1 MSIRAMNW
9 AWDRE
14 MVPTPKLILLA
25 LADAANERNEC
36 WPGVPFVARKCCV
49 SERTVQRVLQ
59 DFSVSKL
66 ISIESRFDAKN
77 GRRIQ
82 NLYRLNIGGESSAG
96 QVSSSGPDRSRESS
110 SDTGPISG
118 PDKLS
123 PPSPQCQD
131 APDKLSGTVVTR
143 PVTNEGD
150 TVTSP
155 LKSQHESK
163 QQPLHI
169 PRTMSSIERQA
180 ISSLCKQ
187 IPNEDAQAL
196 LDELADAMETGSIR
210 TNALRWFRGLIGRYR
225 KGEFI
230 PVGGVRV
237 AARRARVLE
246 VEREGALIPEPTD
259 RTVAR
264 KSIAQIKEI
273 VGGPRTT
280 AKASRDSNDDRSG
293 DSREDEGVEE

>member
-9 AWDRE
+9 AWDHE

-59 DFSVSKL
+59 DFSISNLV
-66 ISIESRFDAKN
+66 SIEPRFDARN

-82 NLYRLNIGGESSAG
+82 NLYRLNLDAG
-96 QVSSSGPDRSRESS
+96 SGPERGGNPS
-110 SDTGPISG
+110 

-123 PPSPQCQD
+123 PPKSQSEED
-131 APDKLSGTVVTR
+131 PDKLSGTVVTR

-169 PRTMSSIERQA
+169 PRALSSIERQA
-180 ISSLCKQ
+180 VSSLCEQ

-237 AARRARVLE
+237 TARRARVLE
-246 VEREGALIPEPTD
+246 IEREGALIPEPTD

-273 VGGPRTT
+273 VGGPRAT
-280 AKASRDSNDDRSG
+280 AKGAHVSNGDQSKDSKK
-293 DSREDEGVEE
+293 DEGVDE